1 MKKPQWII
9 IALAVAATGLL
20 YFFGSTK
27 GPKVKKEAEMPPMM
41 AGKSQPVAS
50 EINID
55 TVLVMAKKGLSPE
68 QVIRINTLENTI
80 SRGDVK
86 NQQLSVYHQLAHFW
100 NDTARIF
107 EPYAWYEA
115 EAARLE
121 NSEKNLTFAA
131 RLFLDNMQ
139 AEQDPALRRW
149 KALQA
154 KDLFERSL
162 IINPANDSAKV
173 GLGAC
178 YLFGEISA
186 TPMEGI
192 QKVMEVT
199 KRDSNNVYAQVTL
212 ARGAVLS
219 GQYDKALARLESIN
233 SRKPGDVEVL
243 LLLAEVNERMGT
255 NDRAIE
261 WYKQSLPLLKNKALT
276 DAVEK
281 RIKELNN

>member
-1 MKKPQWII
+1 
-9 IALAVAATGLL
+9 
-20 YFFGSTK
+20 
-27 GPKVKKEAEMPPMM
+27 MPPME
-41 AGKSQPVAS
+41 GKTQLQ
-50 EINID
+50 EITTD
-55 TVLVMAKKGLSPE
+55 TVLALAKKGLTEE

-100 NDTARIF
+100 NDSARLF

-139 AEQDPALRRW
+139 AERDPALRRW

-162 IINPANDSAKV
+162 IINPANDSARI
-173 GLGAC
+173 GIGAC
-178 YLFGEISA
+178 FLFGEISA
-186 TPMEGI
+186 SPMEGI
-192 QKVMEVT
+192 QKVMEVV

-233 SRKPGDVEVL
+233 SRRPGDVEVV
-243 LLLAEVNERMGT
+243 LLLAEVNERMGQ
-255 NDRAIE
+255 NEKAIE
-261 WYKQSLPLLKNKALT
+261 WYKTSLPLLKNEVLT
-276 DAVEK
+276 KEVEK
-281 RIKELNN
+281 RIKELTTNG

>member
-9 IALAVAATGLL
+9 IGLAIVATGLL
-20 YFFGSTK
+20 YKFGSTK
-27 GPKVKKEAEMPPMM
+27 GPKVKKEAVMPPM
-41 AGKSQPVAS
+41 AGKTQPQ
-50 EINID
+50 EITTD
-55 TVLVMAKKGLSPE
+55 TVLALAKKGLTAE

-100 NDTARIF
+100 NDSARLF

-162 IINPANDSAKV
+162 IINPANDSAKI
-173 GLGAC
+173 GIGAC
-178 YLFGEISA
+178 FLFGEISA
-186 TPMEGI
+186 SPMEGI
-192 QKVMEVT
+192 QKVMEVA

-233 SRKPGDVEVL
+233 SRRPGDVEVV
-243 LLLAEVNERMGT
+243 LLLAEVNERMGQ
-255 NDRAIE
+255 NEKAIE
-261 WYKQSLPLLKNKALT
+261 WYKTSLPLLKNKTLT
-276 DAVEK
+276 DEVEK
-281 RIKELNN
+281 RIKELTTNG